1 MDHKKHRGALSL
13 HNKHTFFPKLFRP
26 SFDPISVPGQRYLRT
41 ASGKTIGPVRY
52 KFLRAL
58 SCSEPPMAQP
68 SVLAMTTLL
77 TRYSAGIPSHQPGDN
92 PVKPRLSVILIIG
105 TRGGLGTNLLV
116 HLLLHKDVTKVY
128 ALNRAH
134 LDGITVFNRQA
145 NEFKAHGLP
154 EVLALSS
161 KLDLLEGDP
170 SKSFLGLEI
179 HKYQEVCFDH
189 HAPPYTK
196 SDCTVA
202 TSTYNWHHIERV
214 ACRLFLSSGV
224 F

>member
-1 MDHKKHRGALSL
+1 
-13 HNKHTFFPKLFRP
+13 
-26 SFDPISVPGQRYLRT
+26 
-41 ASGKTIGPVRY
+41 
-52 KFLRAL
+52 
-58 SCSEPPMAQP
+58 MAQP

-154 EVLALSS
+154 DFGSPGVVVEARSPGGRPFQKLSRTRNTQVS
-161 KLDLLEGDP
+161 RGML
-170 SKSFLGLEI
+170 
-179 HKYQEVCFDH
+179 
-189 HAPPYTK
+189 
-196 SDCTVA
+196 
-202 TSTYNWHHIERV
+202 
-214 ACRLFLSSGV
+214 
-224 F
+224 